1 MCWTSYK
8 TPVSQIADSDINI
21 FKIVRKTHIAER
33 SKSLFY
39 NFEYNLKEPYSL
51 SEKLEVDARLH
62 FNNSREFIINE
73 GFHSYHPKV
82 YLRISP
88 YIVEVLVSR
97 YEFHI
102 GWIPYSNDLVIAHG
116 IIPKGSQYFLN
127 SNGEYVSN
135 RIILTEYTN
144 LN

>member
-1 MCWTSYK
+1 MCWNSHK

-21 FKIVRKTHIAER
+21 FKIVRKTPIAER
-33 SKSLFY
+33 SKSLFF

-51 SEKLEVDARLH
+51 SEKLEVDVRFH
-62 FNNSREFIINE
+62 FNYREFIINE
-73 GFHSYHPKV
+73 GFHSYHPTV
-82 YLRISP
+82 YLRTTSHVI
-88 YIVEVLVSR
+88 EVLVSP

-102 GWIPYSNDLVIAHG
+102 GWIPYFDELVKAHG

-127 SNGEYVSN
+127 EYGEYVSN